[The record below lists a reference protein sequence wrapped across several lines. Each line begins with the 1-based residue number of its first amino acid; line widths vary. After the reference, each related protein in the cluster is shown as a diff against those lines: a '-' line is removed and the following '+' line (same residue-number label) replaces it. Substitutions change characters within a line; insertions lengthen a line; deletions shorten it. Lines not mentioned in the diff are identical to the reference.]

1 MRFRRKKELRDH
13 ASETLSRARRG
24 AARGLESAAAIVDEG
39 DAPKRRRRKPL
50 LLAALAGIGGWVVLR
65 AKGSAQHADELVE
78 EEDKAGEPK
87 SEPDPA
93 DPQPERVYS
102 RARQTTK
109 SGNASAQ

>member
-1 MRFRRKKELRDH
+1 MRFRRKKELRD
-13 ASETLSRARRG
+13 
-24 AARGLESAAAIVDEG
+24 

-50 LLAALAGIGGWVVLR
+50 LLAALAGIGGWFVLK
-65 AKGSAQHADELVE
+65 AKGSAPHADELVE

-93 DPQPERVYS
+93 DPQPERVYTN
-102 RARQTTK
+102 RTRQTTK